1 MFFTAQDIAK
11 FSPYRTR
18 LDDAIKSGELEPAYA
33 MFALYKQ
40 RVDQRAAYARALL
53 KQDIFD
59 FSGNDRW
66 QYDREDAP
74 WAANAAELDKAWKQS
89 IRNDWLRLK
98 LAGKQ
103 PDEIRET
110 LDKRYANLAETVDE
124 LDSTDAFRS
133 FLNAYPGSIDPHPD
147 YKKE

>member
-1 MFFTAQDIAK
+1 MRISDWSSDVCSSDLIAK
-11 FSPYRTR
+11 FAPYRTR

-74 WAANAAELDKAWKQS
+74 WAANAAELDKRS
-89 IRNDWLRLK
+89 DERSV
-98 LAGKQ
+98 GK
-103 PDEIRET
+103 EGV
-110 LDKRYANLAETVDE
+110 ETV
-124 LDSTDAFRS
+124 RS
-133 FLNAYPGSIDPHPD
+133 RG
-147 YKKE
+147 